1 MKIIRKVRVTHPL
14 GLHIRPAAELARIVQ
29 GSSSQVKLTYRQET
43 VDPRSIVSVLTLAIQ
58 RDSVVTLCVEGVD
71 AAQVMDQIVHT
82 LDHHLGNPTSSMH
95 EVQNA
100 ARV

>member
-29 GSSSQVKLTYRQET
+29 NSKSQVKLTYRQET

-58 RDSVVTLCVEGVD
+58 RDSVVTLCVEGED
-71 AAQVMDQIVHT
+71 GAHVMEQIVHT
-82 LDHHLGNPTSSMH
+82 LNHHLGAPASGIH
-95 EVQNA
+95 EVHDA